1 MRQSVYFK
9 KSRTGKA
16 DLCVFLTGWEVG
28 GRGTAFPCS
37 LVELRMCTRGRAGA
51 QQRKEP
57 GRVGLSSTVLVLYM
71 SDYVTALY
79 VGRRTRA
86 QACRPRRGGQ
96 NKLLFKT
103 HTKETAHSRAILLPL
118 ILSGR
123 CRDTPI
129 TVARNHSHA
138 ARAHGT
144 RRVAGLLVA
153 AHGMACGTLNLTC
166 SPQSI
171 KGKLTAL

>member
-1 MRQSVYFK
+1 M
-9 KSRTGKA
+9 G
-16 DLCVFLTGWEVG
+16 
-28 GRGTAFPCS
+28 
-37 LVELRMCTRGRAGA
+37 GA
-51 QQRKEP
+51 QLSRARWLSCVCAREVEQAPSSAKNP
-57 GRVGLSSTVLVLYM
+57 VGLDLVVPCWFCICLI
-71 SDYVTALY
+71 TLY

>member
-1 MRQSVYFK
+1 M
-9 KSRTGKA
+9 G
-16 DLCVFLTGWEVG
+16 
-28 GRGTAFPCS
+28 
-37 LVELRMCTRGRAGA
+37 GA
-51 QQRKEP
+51 QLSRARWLSCVCAREVEQAPSSAKNP
-57 GRVGLSSTVLVLYM
+57 VGLDLVVPCWFCICLI
-71 SDYVTALY
+71 TLY

-144 RRVAGLLVA
+144 ACCGLA
-153 AHGMACGTLNLTC
+153 SSCSWHGLRHSKSYLQPPVN
-166 SPQSI
+166 
-171 KGKLTAL
+171 